1 MGCASEYG
9 VQQGFAMSVAP
20 RTRRALLAL
29 PLLSAGAI
37 LPVWTVPAK
46 AGQAFVR
53 EAAEANV
60 NQRYT
65 IESIS
70 VGGVQVDKARI
81 PSHLRRRLNSLVG
94 ERCDMALVEE
104 LAAQIRSEL
113 HLRAVNEHLSKGSQP
128 DRIRLNFEFVHKAL
142 AFDVS
147 VPKFLYHSSQG
158 WTGELDAASRF
169 RNNSLS
175 LGVVS
180 NGDDSTER
188 FTGFSARIENGKF
201 FSEKIKVA
209 VQVEGYHEQW
219 TDSTRAAL
227 AAMPAA
233 DRSVLDLYR
242 TRRNI
247 APEVTITVA
256 RGLSISG
263 GLSFQQMESENPT
276 TNAHSANSAT
286 ADVHFGRKLDGEESQ
301 QSFDGRYSLR
311 AGWAGL
317 GSDYGYTRQVLSA
330 RYELKRGRQTMSDV
344 VMVGAISGA
353 APFYER
359 FVLGSSSTLRGWN
372 RYAMNPLGG
381 TRVTHNTLSYGRQT
395 GEGTVEAFWDAGS
408 LSSGGHSS
416 QLRHS
421 VGAGYRQGIFVLTVA
436 FPVMDGR
443 GAFGLAPVF
452 MAGMNY

>member
-1 MGCASEYG
+1 
-9 VQQGFAMSVAP
+9 
-20 RTRRALLAL
+20 
-29 PLLSAGAI
+29 
-37 LPVWTVPAK
+37 
-46 AGQAFVR
+46 
-53 EAAEANV
+53 
-60 NQRYT
+60 
-65 IESIS
+65 
-70 VGGVQVDKARI
+70 
-81 PSHLRRRLNSLVG
+81 
-94 ERCDMALVEE
+94 MALVEE
-104 LAAQIRSEL
+104 LASQIRSEL

-188 FTGFSARIENGKF
+188 FTGFSARIENSKF

-219 TDSTRAAL
+219 NDATRAAL
-227 AAMPAA
+227 AAMPATN
-233 DRSVLDLYR
+233 RSALDLYR
-242 TRRNI
+242 TRSNI

-263 GLSFQQMESENPT
+263 GVSFQQMESENP
-276 TNAHSANSAT
+276 NANLRSANSAT
-286 ADVHFGRKLDGEESQ
+286 ADVRFGRKLEGEESQ
-301 QSFDGRYSLR
+301 QTFDGRYSLR

-330 RYELKRGRQTMSDV
+330 RYELKRGKQTMSDV
-344 VMVGAISGA
+344 LIVGAISGA

-372 RYAMNPLGG
+372 RYAINPLGG
-381 TRVTHNTLSYGRQT
+381 TRVTHNTLAYGRQT

-421 VGAGYRQGIFVLTVA
+421 LGAGYRQGIFVLTVA
-436 FPVMDGR
+436 FPVMDRR
-443 GAFGLAPVF
+443 GSLGLAPVF